1 MKHTLQDWANLA
13 EIVGTIAII
22 FSLVFVGLQ
31 ISDNTREMRS
41 AAAHN
46 ATVALQAWYVEIGTN
61 EQAARVFRKGMSN
74 PTALSKDEAVQF
86 LMNVHSALIA
96 YQSIYFSMTEGT
108 LDVSLYQAMFA
119 SMAASVPT
127 PGFQW
132 YWKQRMHTF
141 TPEFQQYVEQQ
152 IKSGPEGGAEIYQ

>member
-13 EIVGTIAII
+13 EIIGTVAII

-46 ATVALQAWYVEIGTN
+46 ATVALQSWYVEIGTN
-61 EQAARVFRKGMSN
+61 EQAAKVFRKGMSN
-74 PTALSKDEAVQF
+74 PTAMSKDESVQF

-96 YQSIYFSMTEGT
+96 YQSIYFSMSEGT
-108 LDVSLYQAMFA
+108 LDTSLYRAMFA
-119 SMAASVPT
+119 NMGASVPT

-132 YWKQRMHTF
+132 YWKQRRNSF
-141 TPEFQQYVEQQ
+141 TPEFQQYVEQL
-152 IKSGPEGGAEIYQ
+152 IKSGPVGGAEIYR